1 MIRHSAPLILMLL
14 PYTAAAA
21 LERADTTRICLAP
34 ATVEASTGDATSVV
48 NAVRETLT
56 SFLTGPTLAVQ
67 PLTSR
72 LSSQV
77 RTEAK
82 QANCRYLLLT
92 TVKQQHKSGS
102 HILGRAAGEAVHE
115 GAWRAAGSVGST
127 AASVA
132 ASAAAGAA
140 SGAVWDMSSSVKA
153 HDELTLTYRLEGAG
167 GEVLAE
173 KTEKQKASSDGEDL
187 LTPLAQR
194 AAEAVAAAVSKPG
207 R

>member
-1 MIRHSAPLILMLL
+1 MLRHPAFLLIGLF
-14 PYTAAAA
+14 PCTAAAA
-21 LERADTTRICLAP
+21 LEPVDTTRICLAP
-34 ATVEASTGDATSVV
+34 ASVEATTGNASTTV

-77 RTEAK
+77 HTEAK

-127 AASVA
+127 AGSVA

-140 SGAVWDMSSSVKA
+140 SGAVWDMSSTVRA

-167 GEVLAE
+167 GDVLAE
-173 KTEKQKASSDGEDL
+173 KTEKQKADSDGEDL
-187 LTPLAQR
+187 MTPVAQR
-194 AAEAVAAAVSKPG
+194 AAEAVAAAVSKG
-207 R
+207 H